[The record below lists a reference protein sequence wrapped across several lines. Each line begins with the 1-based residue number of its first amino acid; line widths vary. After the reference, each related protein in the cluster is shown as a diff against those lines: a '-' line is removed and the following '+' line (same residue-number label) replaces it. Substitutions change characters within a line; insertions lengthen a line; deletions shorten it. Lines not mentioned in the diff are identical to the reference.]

1 MKHYILLCLSVA
13 LLMSCNKDQSKE
25 SSNQKK
31 SNPKAPT
38 KLVVAIGRVEPQEG
52 IIKLSAPVGGIV
64 KKVMKDDG
72 DKVQLNEVILQLDD
86 DTEQNKINELK
97 VKIATQR
104 TQIDISQSKVA
115 EVTANLK
122 NKKLLLERAKQLI
135 AKGAETQQVYDNLTT
150 DLEVL
155 EANLSA
161 AKTQVQL
168 ANSELNELQTQLQ
181 TLYREANKKIFRA
194 PFSGIILD
202 RTVNQGESVSQFA
215 SYAEVAPQGKL
226 IIRAEVDEMFS
237 SSIKIG
243 DAVEIVNIGSS
254 NVIAK
259 GQISSMA
266 PYLKKKS
273 LFSEKADDQEDRRV
287 REIRISVVDDKN
299 LVINA
304 KIECNIKL

>member
-1 MKHYILLCLSVA
+1 
-13 LLMSCNKDQSKE
+13 
-25 SSNQKK
+25 
-31 SNPKAPT
+31 
-38 KLVVAIGRVEPQEG
+38 
-52 IIKLSAPVGGIV
+52 
-64 KKVMKDDG
+64 
-72 DKVQLNEVILQLDD
+72 LQLDD
-86 DTEQNKINELK
+86 DAEQNKINELK

-104 TQIDISQSKVA
+104 TQIEITQSKVT
-115 EVTANLK
+115 EVIANLK
-122 NKKLLLERAKQLI
+122 NKKLLLDRAKQLI
-135 AKGAETQQVYDNLTT
+135 TKGAETQQVYDNLAT

-168 ANSELNELQTQLQ
+168 ANSELNELQAQLK
-181 TLYREANKKIFRA
+181 TLYQEAGKKVFRA

-237 SSIKIG
+237 NSIKIG
-243 DAVEIVNIGSS
+243 DTVEIVNIGSS
-254 NVIAK
+254 NVMAK

-287 REIRISVVDDKN
+287 REIRISVADDKN